1 MSNWKKQLIII
12 LIIAWVWFL
21 LAESEILPVLLFPP
35 PQKIISAFWH
45 LFVGGT
51 ILSDIGAT
59 FMRLFIGLGI
69 GSLLGILIGLST
81 LKSKGRSG
89 LIFWIDFLR
98 SIPAAALLPIFLLLL
113 GLGEISKITL
123 VIFSVTLIMSINT
136 IYGIKN
142 INNIRLMVAKN
153 LLLNTW
159 QTFSKVIFPEA
170 LPHISSGLRQSI
182 SFSLII
188 VIVIEMLVST
198 EYGLGR
204 RVVDYHL
211 TFEISSMYAVI
222 ILIGIIGYSVNKI
235 YVLLETKKVHWI
247 GK

>member
-1 MSNWKKQLIII
+1 MSNWRRQLIII
-12 LIIAWVWFL
+12 LIITWLWFL
-21 LAESEILPVLLFPP
+21 LAESEILPALLFPP
-35 PQKIISAFWH
+35 PQKILSAFWH
-45 LFVGGT
+45 FFVNRT

-59 FMRLFIGLGI
+59 FMRLFVGLSI
-69 GSLLGILIGLST
+69 GSLLGILIGFST
-81 LKSKGRSG
+81 LKSKEKNG

-98 SIPAAALLPIFLLLL
+98 SIPAAVLLPIFLLLL
-113 GLGEISKITL
+113 GLGEISKIAL

-136 IYGIKN
+136 IYGIKS

-159 QTFSKVIFPEA
+159 QTFTKVIFPEA

-188 VIVIEMLVST
+188 VVVIEMLVST

-222 ILIGIIGYSVNKI
+222 ILIGIIGY
-235 YVLLETKKVHWI
+235 
-247 GK
+247 

>member
-1 MSNWKKQLIII
+1 
-12 LIIAWVWFL
+12 
-21 LAESEILPVLLFPP
+21 LLFG
-35 PQKIISAFWH
+35 I
-45 LFVGGT
+45 FVGGT

-59 FMRLFIGLGI
+59 FMRLLIGLGI

-113 GLGEISKITL
+113 GLGETSKISL

-142 INNIRLMVAKN
+142 INNIRLMIAKN

-159 QTFSKVIFPEA
+159 QTFVKIIFPEA

-182 SFSLII
+182 SFSF
-188 VIVIEMLVST
+188 
-198 EYGLGR
+198 R

-211 TFEISSMYAVI
+211 IFEISSMYAVI
-222 ILIGIIGYSVNKI
+222 ILIGIIGYSINKV
-235 YVLLETKKVHWI
+235 YVLLENKKVHWM